1 MTKQEILE
9 KLKKSWTHCKKLEKD
24 KEHKKKYPSYSY
36 QYGWIMETVREILKD
51 EGVWNDET
59 KT

>member
-9 KLKKSWTHCKKLEKD
+9 KLKKSWTHCKKLEKN
-24 KEHKKKYPSYSY
+24 KEHHQKYPSYSY

-51 EGVWNDET
+51 EKVWNDE
-59 KT
+59 K